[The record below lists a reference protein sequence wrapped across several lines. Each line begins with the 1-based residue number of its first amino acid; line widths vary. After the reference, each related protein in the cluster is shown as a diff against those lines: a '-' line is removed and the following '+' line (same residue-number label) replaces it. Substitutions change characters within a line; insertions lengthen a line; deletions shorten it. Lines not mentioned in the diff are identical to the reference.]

1 MNEVYLCGVIES
13 LPHIYE
19 TPGKTPLVYIQLRVT
34 ETVMRGDG
42 SAQNVTSYF
51 PVRCWGKKYLSLL
64 KQVTLGTEIK
74 VKGRLAR
81 SSPTPKET
89 LKTYED
95 TYVIVN
101 DDYGLIEPLNDIRKG
116 K

>member
-1 MNEVYLCGVIES
+1 MNEVHLCGVTERP
-13 LPHIYE
+13 PHIYE
-19 TPGKTPLVYIQLRVT
+19 TPGKNPLVYIQLRVT

-51 PVRCWGKKYLSLL
+51 PVQCLGQKYLSLL

-74 VKGRLAR
+74 VKGRLVR
-81 SSPTPKET
+81 SSLKATEP
-89 LKTYED
+89 LKTDED

-101 DDYGLIEPLNDIRKG
+101 DDYGLIDLLNHIRKA